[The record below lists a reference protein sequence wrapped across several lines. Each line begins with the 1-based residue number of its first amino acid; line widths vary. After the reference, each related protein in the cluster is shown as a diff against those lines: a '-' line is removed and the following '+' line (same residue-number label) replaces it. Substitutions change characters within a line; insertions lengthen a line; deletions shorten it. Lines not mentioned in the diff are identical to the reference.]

1 MRTVVAGIGNIFL
14 GDDAFGVELARRL
27 ASEELPAGVTVAD
40 YGIRGMHLAY
50 DLLEI
55 APDTTILLDAVAR
68 GAEPGTVYVLEIGP
82 EHVVDI
88 APAAV
93 DAHGMAPDAVLALLD
108 NLGGSAGRTMLVGC
122 EPASTEEGI
131 GLSPTVTAA
140 VEKAVGV
147 VLDLLTTTQE
157 GSETDEGSSGSL
169 GVLGVSDRSGHLGST
184 SVQGCGSLQAD
195 ERAVSPNP
203 PRR

>member
-1 MRTVVAGIGNIFL
+1 MSAPATRTVVAGIGNIFL

-27 ASEELPAGVTVAD
+27 GTEPLPEGVTVAD

-82 EHVVDI
+82 GHVADI
-88 APAAV
+88 EPAAV

-108 NLGGSAGRTMLVGC
+108 NLGGSAGRTLLVGC

-131 GLSPTVTAA
+131 GLSPTVATA

-147 VLDLLTTTQE
+147 VLNLLTNKE
-157 GSETDEGSSGSL
+157 GSETDAEAAD
-169 GVLGVSDRSGHLGST
+169 VLGVGIRPGHSGGT
-184 SVQGCGSLQAD
+184 GVQGRGSL
-195 ERAVSPNP
+195 
-203 PRR
+203 

>member
-27 ASEELPAGVTVAD
+27 GTEQLPEGVTVAD

-55 APDTTILLDAVAR
+55 APDTTILLDAITR
-68 GAEPGTVYVLEIGP
+68 GDEPGTVYVLEIGP
-82 EHVVDI
+82 EHVADI

-93 DAHGMAPDAVLALLD
+93 DAHGMAPDAVLGLLE
-108 NLGGSAGRTMLVGC
+108 NLGGTPGRTLLVGC
-122 EPASTEEGI
+122 EPANTEEGI
-131 GLSPTVTAA
+131 GLSATVTAA

-147 VLDLLTTTQE
+147 VLDLLTNQE
-157 GSETDEGSSGSL
+157 GSGTDEGSSGSAD
-169 GVLGVSDRSGHLGST
+169 VLGFGDRPSGHSSAG
-184 SVQGCGSLQAD
+184 VQGRGSL
-195 ERAVSPNP
+195 
-203 PRR
+203 

>member
-27 ASEELPAGVTVAD
+27 GTEQLPEGVTVAD

-55 APDTTILLDAVAR
+55 APDTTILLDAVPR
-68 GAEPGTVYVLEIGP
+68 GGEPGTVYVLEIGP

-93 DAHGMAPDAVLALLD
+93 DAHGMAPDAVLGLLE
-108 NLGGSAGRTMLVGC
+108 NLGGTPGRTLLVGC
-122 EPASTEEGI
+122 EPANTEEGI
-131 GLSPTVTAA
+131 GLSATVTAA

-147 VLDLLTTTQE
+147 VLDLLTNQE
-157 GSETDEGSSGSL
+157 GSGTDEGSSGP
-169 GVLGVSDRSGHLGST
+169 GDVLGDSDRHSGHSSAG
-184 SVQGCGSLQAD
+184 VQGRGSL
-195 ERAVSPNP
+195 
-203 PRR
+203 

>member
-27 ASEELPAGVTVAD
+27 GTEQLPEGVTVAD

-68 GAEPGTVYVLEIGP
+68 GDEPGTIYVLEIGKD
-82 EHVVDI
+82 HVADI
-88 APAAV
+88 EPAAV

-108 NLGGSAGRTMLVGC
+108 NLGGSAGRTLLVGC
-122 EPASTEEGI
+122 EPACTEEGI
-131 GLSPTVTAA
+131 GLSQTVASA

-147 VLDLLTTTQE
+147 VLNLLTNKE
-157 GSETDEGSSGSL
+157 GSDKNAEAAD
-169 GVLGVSDRSGHLGST
+169 VLGVGSRPGHSSGTG
-184 SVQGCGSLQAD
+184 VQGRSSL
-195 ERAVSPNP
+195 
-203 PRR
+203 

>member
-14 GDDAFGVELARRL
+14 SDDAFGVELARRL
-27 ASEELPAGVTVAD
+27 GSEQLPEGVTVAD

-55 APDTTILLDAVAR
+55 APDTTILLDAVSR
-68 GAEPGTVYVLEIGP
+68 GDEPGTIYVLEIGP

-88 APAAV
+88 SPAAV
-93 DAHGMAPDAVLALLD
+93 DAHGMAPDAVLGLLD
-108 NLGGSAGRTMLVGC
+108 NLGGSAGRTLLVGC
-122 EPASTEEGI
+122 EPATTEEGI

-140 VEKAVGV
+140 VENAVGV
-147 VLDLLTTTQE
+147 VLDLLTYKE
-157 GSETDEGSSGSL
+157 GSETDEGSTGSAD
-169 GVLGVSDRSGHLGST
+169 VLGVGDRDRGHGST
-184 SVQGCGSLQAD
+184 GVQGRGSLQAD
-195 ERAVSPNP
+195 QRAVSPNP

>member
-14 GDDAFGVELARRL
+14 SDDAFGVELARRL

-157 GSETDEGSSGSL
+157 GSETDEGSSGSS
-169 GVLGVSDRSGHLGST
+169 GVLGVSDRSGHPGGT
-184 SVQGCGSLQAD
+184 GVQGCGSLQAD
-195 ERAVSPNP
+195 QRAVSSNP

>member
-1 MRTVVAGIGNIFL
+1 
-14 GDDAFGVELARRL
+14 
-27 ASEELPAGVTVAD
+27 
-40 YGIRGMHLAY
+40 LAY

-108 NLGGSAGRTMLVGC
+108 NLGGSAGRTLLVGC
-122 EPASTEEGI
+122 EPANTEEGI
-131 GLSPTVTAA
+131 GLSTTVAAA
-140 VEKAVGV
+140 VDKAVGV
-147 VLDLLTTTQE
+147 VLDLLIDKE
-157 GSETDEGSSGSL
+157 GSEKDVRSAASADLLGISDRPGHCGSTGVQGRGSL
-169 GVLGVSDRSGHLGST
+169 
-184 SVQGCGSLQAD
+184 
-195 ERAVSPNP
+195 
-203 PRR
+203 